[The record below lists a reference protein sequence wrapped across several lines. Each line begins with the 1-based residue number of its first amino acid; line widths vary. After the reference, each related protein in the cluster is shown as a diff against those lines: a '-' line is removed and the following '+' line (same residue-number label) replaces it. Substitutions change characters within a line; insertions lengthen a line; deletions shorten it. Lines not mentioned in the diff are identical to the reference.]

1 MTISSPRRDFIW
13 PLPVQHFK
21 RRQRS
26 LMRFRSKWKNW
37 KRPILLLTQRLK
49 HKSKNVNT
57 ALSAK
62 LDIQK
67 RVWTAANF
75 AVLSKVDAQKEEL
88 LSVNSTLRAQIDSQ
102 KREWSFANSALTA
115 VVEGHKREWRALSVW
130 MSRWGFE
137 TPARFRTTTSILL
150 PCLGQSSKCM
160 PFCLKPFTD
169 DFNKANSRYSHCF
182 RLLECKL
189 VSSVNQVNFAANTLF
204 LIRADSH
211 EIKKPV

>member
-21 RRQRS
+21 PRQRS
-26 LMRFRSKWKNW
+26 LMRFRSKWKDW

-62 LDIQK
+62 LNIQK

-115 VVEGHKREWRALSVW
+115 VVEGHKREWRAADTELGSNVELQAKEVPFVW
-130 MSRWGFE
+130 KLTGFNE
-137 TPARFRTTTSILL
+137 VLRL
-150 PCLGQSSKCM
+150 
-160 PFCLKPFTD
+160 
-169 DFNKANSRYSHCF
+169 AN
-182 RLLECKL
+182 
-189 VSSVNQVNFAANTLF
+189 
-204 LIRADSH
+204 IRR
-211 EIKKPV
+211 E